1 MMNLK
6 HRGKQLWLA
15 LALPAVFIVFSFSF
29 KKEKKPN
36 VLIIFPDQYRQF
48 SLVETKVLFEDD
60 GTTDW
65 ATHWMLDGERAT
77 VTNSTQGMAF
87 IAGSE
92 IGNDSCHAVLW
103 TRQSF
108 AGDISIEYEYTR
120 IDTAIRFVNI
130 LYFMATGKG
139 DEGHS
144 KDISLWNEK
153 RQEPAMDVYFNYMN
167 TYHISYAAFP
177 VDNDGTQVDYIRL
190 RRYRPGG
197 TSGLSDT
204 DFPGDVFDTGLF
216 KTGVAYRVKVILLGT
231 TIEMQVQNMENPQE
245 QKTIKWD
252 ASIFPLCREGRVGLR
267 HMYGRS
273 ARYKNFT
280 VRQVAPKGPAL
291 FEE

>member
-1 MMNLK
+1 MMSMTWFCWILS
-6 HRGKQLWLA
+6 A
-15 LALPAVFIVFSFSF
+15 LLPLGDAFHLPVGTEQSS
-29 KKEKKPN
+29 
-36 VLIIFPDQYRQF
+36 DATY
-48 SLVETKVLFEDD
+48 VETKVLFEDD

-65 ATHWMLDGERAT
+65 RNHWMLDGERAI
-77 VTNSTQGMAF
+77 VKNSNQGMDF
-87 IAGSE
+87 FAGSE

-103 TRQSF
+103 TQQSF
-108 AGDISIEYEYTR
+108 SGDISIEYEYTR

-139 DEGHS
+139 DEEHP

-153 RQEPAMDVYFNYMN
+153 RRVPAMDVYFNYMN

-197 TSGLSDT
+197 ASGLSNT

-216 KTGVAYRVKVILLGT
+216 KTGVTYRVKVILLGT
-231 TIEMQVQNMENPQE
+231 TIEMQVQNMENLQE
-245 QKTIKWD
+245 QKAIKWD

-280 VRQVAPKGPAL
+280 IRQIAQKGSAL
-291 FEE
+291 LEE